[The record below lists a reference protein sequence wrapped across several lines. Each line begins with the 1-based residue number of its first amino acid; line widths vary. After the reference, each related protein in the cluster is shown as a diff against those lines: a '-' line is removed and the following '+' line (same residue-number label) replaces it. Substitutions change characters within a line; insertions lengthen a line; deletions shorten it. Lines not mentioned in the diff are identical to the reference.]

1 MQNIKN
7 LTGGPAILHKLR
19 ERTRMETRM
28 GNDGN
33 DDCKTRTPLIIVGFG
48 SETGTSEE
56 IAKII
61 HAGSIERGFSSKVM
75 CLDQVDLQQIVS
87 SSSSSFYPPVLII
100 VTSSTGDGDP
110 PNNAQKF
117 PKRLENIRGLEGLRF
132 TILGLGDSNYTRYQN
147 FPRTIKKQLLAKGVT
162 SFYQCREVDEV
173 DGIDGAV
180 DEWMEGLWNV
190 LNV

>member
-19 ERTRMETRM
+19 ERTRM

-33 DDCKTRTPLIIVGFG
+33 DSDNNNKSGIPAIMVGFG

-56 IAKII
+56 IAKMIYT
-61 HAGSIERGFSSKVM
+61 GCIERGFSSKVM
-75 CLDQVDLQQIVS
+75 CLDQVDLHKTS
-87 SSSSSFYPPVLII
+87 SSSSPPLLII

-110 PNNAQKF
+110 PSNAQKF
-117 PKRLENIRGLEGLRF
+117 WKRLENIQGLEDLCF
-132 TILGLGDSNYTRYQN
+132 TILGFGDSNYTRYQN
-147 FPRTIKKQLLAKGVT
+147 VPRTIKKQLLARGAT
-162 SFYQCREVDEV
+162 FFYQCREVDEV
-173 DGIDGAV
+173 DGIDGIDDAV
-180 DEWMEGLWNV
+180 DEWIEGLWNV